1 MPGEANAVLSTVLFV
16 VSVTDL
22 TTQAGWMV
30 GLAIVALLATGW
42 RKTARATA
50 RTPRKA
56 PVVRRK
62 WVPIGVAET
71 IVPLYKR
78 PNVIRRVWAVAAS
91 SGIAIVIG
99 AVLAIV
105 ISFALSFAVITLT
118 DLLKQ

>member
-1 MPGEANAVLSTVLFV
+1 
-16 VSVTDL
+16 
-22 TTQAGWMV
+22 
-30 GLAIVALLATGW
+30 
-42 RKTARATA
+42 
-50 RTPRKA
+50 
-56 PVVRRK
+56 
-62 WVPIGVAET
+62 
-71 IVPLYKR
+71 VPLYKR